1 MKVMKKVLCFVVASA
16 MVFSLAACGGNT
28 ATADAPATQ
37 AGGAA
42 ASSEEAAAPAEA
54 AASSEGAAA
63 PAATGAGVG
72 DHDQNIVVALD
83 YDLGSFDNCARSA
96 GEDYPVYF
104 NIYAR
109 LYEYDDNYNP
119 VPSLAKEKNIIS
131 DTEVEYKIYEGAH
144 FSDGSEILAKDVAAS
159 IIRARD
165 SHLVGDCYDSIVSV
179 DPVDDY
185 TIKITTSR
193 PYPQIDTAL
202 VDPLCSIQS
211 VAFLEKAEADPN
223 LWQNPVCSGRYVVE
237 SRVTGD
243 SIVLKPNEY
252 WFDDATKAQNDSIT
266 FKYVPEAATRTIMV
280 QTGEADLAKGLAA
293 SDVETILN
301 DPNTELYTHDSI
313 RFFYIYMNV
322 NKAPFDNKFFR
333 QAVNYAID
341 RDSCLLIK
349 EEGYGQVV
357 YDYVAPACVGYVG
370 NPGGYSYDPAKAKE
384 LIQQSGVVNPTI
396 ELVADASFNSM
407 ASLVQANLADVG
419 ITCNI
424 VTIEQM
430 ADIIPLINQDQA
442 DFGVVAWSNPTDD
455 VFWVPCTLAESGI
468 GANNFSKYANPELEA
483 SFADAYSID
492 EKVRLDTYHKWED
505 ILAEDCPWIPLYVNQ
520 QKAAANADLKGVE
533 MCATQ
538 PFNYYKLTY

>member
-1 MKVMKKVLCFVVASA
+1 MKLMKKALCAFLAAA
-16 MVFSLAACGGNT
+16 MVLSLAACGGSATETT
-28 ATADAPATQ
+28 A
-37 AGGAA
+37 
-42 ASSEEAAAPAEA
+42 SAEA
-54 AASSEGAAA
+54 AASSEQAAASTDNAAASTDNAAA
-63 PAATGAGVG
+63 PAATGEGVG
-72 DHDQNIVVALD
+72 DHDQNIVIALD

-96 GEDYPVYF
+96 GEDYPIYF

-109 LYEYDDNYNP
+109 LYEYDENYNP
-119 VPSLAKEKNIIS
+119 VPSLVKEKKILS
-131 DTEVEYKIYEGAH
+131 DTEYQYTIYDGAH
-144 FSDGSEILAKDVAAS
+144 FSDGTEITAKDVAVS
-159 IIRARD
+159 ILRARD
-165 SHLVGDCYDSIVSV
+165 SHLVGDCYDSILSV
-179 DPVDDY
+179 DVVDDY
-185 TIKITTSR
+185 TVLITTESA
-193 PYPQIDTAL
+193 YPQIDTAL

-211 VAFLEKAEADPN
+211 ADFLEKAEADPN

-252 WFDDATKAQNDSIT
+252 WFDDATKAQNDSLT

-293 SDVETILN
+293 ADVDTITN
-301 DPNTELYTHDSI
+301 DPNTALYTHDSI

-322 NKAPFDNKFFR
+322 NAAPFDNKLFR

-341 RDSCLLIK
+341 RDSCLLIQ

-370 NPGGYSYDPAKAKE
+370 NPAGISYDPAKAKE
-384 LIQQSGVVNPTI
+384 LLQQSGVVNPTI
-396 ELVADASFNSM
+396 ELTADASFSSM
-407 ASLVQANLADVG
+407 AALIQANLADVG

-468 GANNFSKYANPELEA
+468 GANNFSKYTNAELEA
-483 SFADAYSID
+483 SFADAYSTD
-492 EKVRLDTYHKWED
+492 ENVRLETYHKWED
-505 ILAEDCPWIPLYVNQ
+505 ILTDDCPWIPLYVNQ